1 LADLGCADLQRITD
15 SVTLQAQLG
24 LGYSEIVGWAL
35 HTSASR
41 LIQDVS
47 IDHRGTH
54 ILVPK
59 QLLHR
64 PDIVT
69 ISQKMR
75 GK

>member
-1 LADLGCADLQRITD
+1 LAEIDCADLQCITD

-24 LGYSEIVGWAL
+24 LGYSEIVSRAL
-35 HTSASR
+35 HTFASR
-41 LIQDVS
+41 LIQNMS

-54 ILVPK
+54 ILVTK